1 MKSKTSKKQTKYN
14 TTEIFAAQE
23 RHASSSSSSSS
34 SVTLDTPQSTQ
45 DARETKPKTLLTE
58 PYQQPSLSL
67 SLPLFIA
74 RISNPTP
81 NWTRQTKAAEEQEQ
95 EEKFFKKMK
104 KMRAYC
110 RPLAG

>member
-1 MKSKTSKKQTKYN
+1 MKGKTSKKQTNYK

-34 SVTLDTPQSTQ
+34 SSSVTFDTPQSTQ

-67 SLPLFIA
+67 SFPLFIA

-81 NWTRQTKAAEEQEQ
+81 NWTWKTTAAEEQEQ
-95 EEKFFKKMK
+95 EEKYKK
-104 KMRAYC
+104 R
-110 RPLAG
+110 

>member
-1 MKSKTSKKQTKYN
+1 MKSKTSKKQTKYK

-34 SVTLDTPQSTQ
+34 SSVTFDTPQSTQ

-67 SLPLFIA
+67 SFVHRQDLESDSKLDMENNS
-74 RISNPTP
+74 RRRTRTRRETP
-81 NWTRQTKAAEEQEQ
+81 
-95 EEKFFKKMK
+95 KKVK

-110 RPLAG
+110 RPLAD